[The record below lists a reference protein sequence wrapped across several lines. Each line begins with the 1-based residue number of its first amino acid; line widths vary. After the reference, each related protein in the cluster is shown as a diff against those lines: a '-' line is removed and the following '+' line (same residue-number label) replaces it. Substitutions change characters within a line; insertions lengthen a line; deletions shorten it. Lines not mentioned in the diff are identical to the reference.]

1 MDQLILNISPPE
13 KKTFDNYVFG
23 KNAEIVATLK
33 DFDSKNCG
41 FQIIYLLG
49 VEGSGK
55 SHLLNALKNPL
66 IEKIEDLQDMDTQ
79 EHTKLFN
86 LINEIKS
93 NDKKIIIT
101 GNQSPDE
108 IKNMREDLLSRLK
121 WGLVLHI
128 KPLSDEDK
136 FKVITNQS
144 QERGF
149 YIEEKVIQYCL
160 RHLRRDLHTLINTLH
175 ALDEWSL
182 KTKRPITI
190 NLLKELLN
198 KKII

>member
-41 FQIIYLLG
+41 FQIIYLWG

-66 IEKIEDLQDMDTQ
+66 IEKIEDVQDMDTQ

-93 NDKKIIIT
+93 DDKKIIIT

>member
-41 FQIIYLLG
+41 FQIIYLWG

>member
-41 FQIIYLLG
+41 FQIIYLWG

-182 KTKRPITI
+182 KKKRPITI
-190 NLLKELLN
+190 NLLMELLN

>member
-41 FQIIYLLG
+41 FQIIYLWG

-93 NDKKIIIT
+93 DDKKIIIT

>member
-1 MDQLILNISPPE
+1 MDKLILNISPPE

-41 FQIIYLLG
+41 FQIIYLWG

>member
-41 FQIIYLLG
+41 FQIIYLWG

-86 LINEIKS
+86 LINEIKY

>member
-41 FQIIYLLG
+41 FQIIYLWG

-93 NDKKIIIT
+93 DDKKIIIT

-121 WGLVLHI
+121 WGLVMHI

>member
-1 MDQLILNISPPE
+1 MDQLILNIRPPE
-13 KKTFDNYVFG
+13 QKTFENYVLG

-33 DFDSKNCG
+33 DFDSKNDG
-41 FQIIYLLG
+41 YQIIYLWG

-55 SHLLNALKNPL
+55 SHLLLALKNPL
-66 IEKIEDLQDMDTQ
+66 IVKVEDIQ
-79 EHTKLFN
+79 ELSDQQQNNLFN
-86 LINEIKS
+86 LINEIKAS
-93 NDKKIIIT
+93 DKKIIIT

-108 IKNMREDLLSRLK
+108 IKNMRADLLSRLK
-121 WGLVLHI
+121 WGLVMHI
-128 KPLSDEDK
+128 KPMADEDK
-136 FKVITNQS
+136 FKVIMNQS

-149 YIEEKVIQYCL
+149 HIEEKVIQYCL
-160 RHLRRDLHTLINTLH
+160 SHLRRDLHTLINTLH

-190 NLLKELLN
+190 NLLKELLD

>member
-41 FQIIYLLG
+41 FQIIYLWG

-66 IEKIEDLQDMDTQ
+66 IEKIEDVQDMDTQ

>member
-41 FQIIYLLG
+41 FQIIYLWG

-121 WGLVLHI
+121 WGLVMHI

>member
-1 MDQLILNISPPE
+1 MDQLILNISPSE

-41 FQIIYLLG
+41 FQIIYLWG

-93 NDKKIIIT
+93 YDKKIIIT

>member
-41 FQIIYLLG
+41 FQIIYLWG

-66 IEKIEDLQDMDTQ
+66 IEKIEDIQDMDTQ

-108 IKNMREDLLSRLK
+108 IMNMREDLLSRLK
-121 WGLVLHI
+121 WGLVMHI

>member
-41 FQIIYLLG
+41 FQIIYLWG

-175 ALDEWSL
+175 AFDEWSL

>member
-41 FQIIYLLG
+41 FQIIYLWG

-66 IEKIEDLQDMDTQ
+66 IEKIEDVQDMDTQ

-121 WGLVLHI
+121 WGLVMHI

>member
-41 FQIIYLLG
+41 FQIIYLWG

-86 LINEIKS
+86 LIN
-93 NDKKIIIT
+93 
-101 GNQSPDE
+101 
-108 IKNMREDLLSRLK
+108 
-121 WGLVLHI
+121 
-128 KPLSDEDK
+128 
-136 FKVITNQS
+136 
-144 QERGF
+144 
-149 YIEEKVIQYCL
+149 
-160 RHLRRDLHTLINTLH
+160 
-175 ALDEWSL
+175 
-182 KTKRPITI
+182 
-190 NLLKELLN
+190 
-198 KKII
+198 

>member
-41 FQIIYLLG
+41 FQIIYLWG

-66 IEKIEDLQDMDTQ
+66 IEKIEDLQDIDTQ

>member
-41 FQIIYLLG
+41 FQIIYLWG

-190 NLLKELLN
+190 NLLKELFN